1 MNNDLIVKHFDLI
14 IFQFEFPESKRKRF
28 KPWENLRRM
37 FQRKNST
44 ASEHRHPAPS
54 PKGQSS
60 STSRLSGVFGLAGGS
75 SRSRSTSELLT
86 TEPQPIPARYKKKL
100 QEITN
105 DYKIVKQSKRT
116 RTQTKQQEKFF
127 FIVLIKK
134 KNKTKFSLKGVKS
147 STGSEPDELF
157 NRQKKGDISTATI
170 KWAKREK
177 ERERSIF
184 SLENV
189 GRYQAFFIIII

>member
-1 MNNDLIVKHFDLI
+1 MNASTMNNDLIVKHFDLI

-86 TEPQPIPARYKKKL
+86 TEPQPIPARYKKKITRNYKWL
-100 QEITN
+100 QNCET
-105 DYKIVKQSKRT
+105 
-116 RTQTKQQEKFF
+116 
-127 FIVLIKK
+127 IKK
-134 KNKTKFSLKGVKS
+134 NAHTNKT
-147 STGSEPDELF
+147 T
-157 NRQKKGDISTATI
+157 
-170 KWAKREK
+170 REIFFYCSYK
-177 ERERSIF
+177 EEKQNKI
-184 SLENV
+184 
-189 GRYQAFFIIII
+189 